1 MEGRINTSYI
11 MNGENGR
18 HIVYDR
24 EGMQIGHWMESEG
37 AEQYKGTPACALLP
51 GKAAADITDGAAV
64 ITTSFRTGRMAQEAG
79 AGTVFVLSGESKRAL
94 GDGLKVLREKYK
106 SIIIMDRPDA
116 NGIIKE
122 ESVIMQRLGG
132 AVEVRTPGQVFR
144 KAAAQG
150 LTKEIVRD
158 GMKGAEAPLSP
169 RIESF
174 YGLKRSDRY
183 DVEKIKTPWGS
194 VNHYLYGGIPRGQF
208 TLFCSKSGNGKSTMI
223 LQIAGCALEQ
233 GHRVGI
239 YSGESSKG
247 EIADTL
253 SRQIAGKRHMEVFE
267 RGGRKCYYVE
277 EDAYDDII
285 ENVIAPNMKYLAESF
300 GSRTPWTDFKKDVL
314 DLIAHAGM
322 DVIVID
328 NMMTAAD
335 LVMSE
340 NRCSELEAQGLV
352 AKWMEHVAT
361 QYQVWMLTV
370 SHLRKITARGAANAN
385 DNVAGASTIVNAAG
399 VVLYYDKITD
409 KPEDTKRVLKITKNR
424 IYGELCFDGINLD
437 FDRPTQRTFESDS
450 PKGADYKSTWERKF
464 DEGAW
469 EITLPAGMSPE
480 EGEKEEEKILA
491 EVLPGLDV
499 HIRFRYL
506 DGRKYTTEKTYS
518 LMSAVEI
525 TRERK
530 YEGRRV
536 FFRDEGR

>member
-11 MNGENGR
+11 RMNENGR
-18 HIVYDR
+18 HIVFDK
-24 EGMQIGHWMESEG
+24 EGMQIGHWSESEG

-51 GKAAADITDGAAV
+51 GIGGADITDGAAV

-79 AGTVFVLSGESKRAL
+79 AGAVYILSGESRRAL
-94 GDGLKVLREKYK
+94 GDGLKVLRERYK
-106 SIIIMDRPDA
+106 SIIIMDRPDS
-116 NGIIKE
+116 NGVIKE
-122 ESVIMQRLGG
+122 ESLIMQRLGG
-132 AVEVRTPGQVFR
+132 DVEVRTPGQVFR
-144 KAAAQG
+144 KNAAQG
-150 LTKEIVRD
+150 LTKELIRD
-158 GMKGAEAPLSP
+158 GMKSAEAPLSP

-194 VNHYLYGGIPRGQF
+194 VNHHLYGGIPRGQF

-267 RGGRKCYYVE
+267 RGGRKCYYVGE
-277 EDAYDDII
+277 AEYDDII
-285 ENVIAPNMKYLAESF
+285 ENVVAPNMKYVAESF

-328 NMMTAAD
+328 NVMTAAD
-335 LVMSE
+335 LVMTE
-340 NRCSELEAQGLV
+340 NRCSEFEAQGLV

-370 SHLRKITARGAANAN
+370 SHLRKVTARGAANTN
-385 DNVAGASTIVNAAG
+385 DNVAGASALVNAAG

-409 KPEDTKRVLKITKNR
+409 KPEDTKRILKITKNR
-424 IYGELCFDGINLD
+424 IYGELCFDGISVD
-437 FDRPTQRTFESDS
+437 FDRPTQRTFEADS
-450 PKGADYKSTWERKF
+450 PKGADYKSAWEKRY
-464 DEGAW
+464 DEGVW
-469 EITLPAGMSPE
+469 EITLPDELTFE
-480 EGEKEEEKILA
+480 ECEKEEKEILSQ
-491 EVLPGLDV
+491 VLPGVDV
-499 HIRFRYL
+499 RIRFVYPSEFR
-506 DGRKYTTEKTYS
+506 TVTPKTYS
-518 LMSAVEI
+518 LASAVEI

-530 YEGRRV
+530 REGRRIY
-536 FFRDEGR
+536 FRDER